1 MKTLW
6 ENHTPLVIGFVLA
19 LMLTVFL
26 LVRLIA
32 NLVYWPQHQDAEIAG
47 WMTVRYVAQ
56 SYDVNKDSLMV
67 ALDLETDIRRHLMLT
82 AIADAKNL
90 PLMDIQIILLDAIA
104 TERAK

>member
-1 MKTLW
+1 MKNLW
-6 ENHTPLVIGFVLA
+6 ENHKPLVIGFVLA

-26 LVRLIA
+26 LVRLVA

-47 WMTVRYVAQ
+47 WMTVGYVAQ
-56 SYDVNKDSLMV
+56 SYDVDKDSLMV